1 MLKRSVLVGLLV
13 SGSID
18 AYAADVGISVSVNMD
33 QNAISLP
40 VVFDGFKLE
49 PYLGASK
56 RSSKGDAYGF
66 DTEYVEFGVG
76 LYKLNKFSDNYR
88 LFYGVDLGY
97 FQDETGSGVN
107 KLESTGVGIEPKLG
121 LEYFLSEH
129 VTISGSVGYLWLDSD
144 SEIGGGDEN
153 EVTTTTTTT
162 SLGISF
168 YFP

>member
-18 AYAADVGISVSVNMD
+18 AYAADVGISVSVNKD

-49 PYLGASK
+49 PYL
-56 RSSKGDAYGF
+56 SSLKQTTKGDAYRS
-66 DTEYVEFGVG
+66 DIESVEFGIG
-76 LYKLNKFSDNYR
+76 FYKLKDFSDTYR

-97 FQDETGSGVN
+97 YQQETGTGVN
-107 KLESTGVGIEPKLG
+107 KLESTGVGVEPKLG

-144 SEIGGGDEN
+144 SEIGGGDED
-153 EVTTTTTTT
+153 ESTTTRTTT